1 MKGYVKDSSNSLDS
15 NRERVAFTIFFS
27 GLNINNQGKMTITT
41 TTKKCSGKCMKPE
54 VSEVKTE
61 QSIKLV
67 LTLHQND
74 SVTNRET

>member
-1 MKGYVKDSSNSLDS
+1 
-15 NRERVAFTIFFS
+15 
-27 GLNINNQGKMTITT
+27 MTITT

>member
-1 MKGYVKDSSNSLDS
+1 M
-15 NRERVAFTIFFS
+15 
-27 GLNINNQGKMTITT
+27 TT
-41 TTKKCSGKCMKPE
+41 TTTTTTTNKCSGKCMKPE
-54 VSEVKTE
+54 ASEVKTE